1 MRPEVGRTGTG
12 RVRENG
18 EQLLTGEGQAC
29 LGRGCW
35 LQQRDEF
42 GFQSSTQGS
51 TLTDGRWDLG
61 TEVSV
66 ARV

>member
-1 MRPEVGRTGTG
+1 M
-12 RVRENG
+12 RENG